1 MMDRTTIPQ
10 KLYVTFQY
18 RTDLASGAVPLAFA
32 SPYTADAAFE
42 KRKITQDH
50 WAYGRG
56 ISVDIQADESV
67 SVTGTG
73 SGTNA
78 HWDAG
83 VLFISNC
90 FPRILKNQA
99 LEGFEISRSVRRY
112 GWSGKGNV
120 VWRITDPR
128 GFDLEI
134 TSENFASII
143 DCADLEKGVIRGPCI
158 WGRLGPKNVLL
169 PENSVPY
176 QEAVRRTEKVNQKV
190 SLREVQRGDIIDI
203 ISSSVP
209 EQHQRCRYFG
219 KLIAA
224 STDAD
229 ADPGI
234 SHIQNQRILLGR
246 QQECHVIQSQLDGS
260 LFKLSSIRISAV
272 LDRSASPLSAEQA
285 AQEVNDAIAKNG
297 PTDWC
302 DLVLPKKTPRDQL
315 KFSLV
320 PVQDLHLE
328 TWPRC
333 RSHHFN
339 NYLAKDSQGQMFL
352 ASRGGYHNSR
362 SCRLHP
368 VTWDA
373 VSGKLVLAVVPQPRT
388 MSCWQTAP
396 THRLVKTEIQSLEG
410 LEFFEF
416 GVQLPGEPD
425 RVIKNLGYYW

>member
-1 MMDRTTIPQ
+1 MDRTTIPE

-18 RTDLASGAVPLAFA
+18 NPSAPADSTVLAFA

-42 KRKITQDH
+42 KRKHTQDH
-50 WAYGRG
+50 WAYGAG
-56 ISVDIQADESV
+56 ISVDIQADDSV
-67 SVTGTG
+67 SVSG
-73 SGTNA
+73 SSQKT
-78 HWDAG
+78 DSS

-90 FPRILKNQA
+90 YPRILKNQA

-158 WGRLGPKNVLL
+158 WGRLGPRNVLL

-176 QEAVRRTEKVNQKV
+176 QEAVRRTEKINQKV
-190 SLREVQRGDIIDI
+190 SLRDVQRGDIIDI
-203 ISSSVP
+203 ISSTVP

-219 KLIAA
+219 KLFAA
-224 STDAD
+224 STGAD
-229 ADPGI
+229 ADPGVNG
-234 SHIQNQRILLGR
+234 IQHRRILLGR
-246 QQECHVIQSQLDGS
+246 QQDGHVIQSQLDGS
-260 LFKLSSIRISAV
+260 LFKLSSIRVSAV
-272 LDRSASPLSAEQA
+272 LERADSPLSAEQA
-285 AQEVNDAIAKNG
+285 ARAVNDAIAKNS
-297 PTDWC
+297 PPDWC
-302 DLVLPKKTPRDQL
+302 DLVLPKKTSTDQMR
-315 KFSLV
+315 FSLDA
-320 PVQDLHLE
+320 VQDPDLE

-333 RSHHFN
+333 RGYHYN
-339 NYLAKDSQGQMFL
+339 TYLARDSQGQMFL
-352 ASRGGYHNSR
+352 ASRRGYQNHI

-368 VTWDA
+368 VSWDA
-373 VSGKLVLAVVPQPRT
+373 ASGKLILSVEPLPSNNYSRWHAT
-388 MSCWQTAP
+388 P
-396 THRLVKTEIQSLEG
+396 THKFIETEVQSLAG

-416 GVQLPGEPD
+416 RVQLPGEPA